1 MSQPRILVIGE
12 ALIDRYWLGTAT
24 RLSPEAPVPV
34 VKIEKKFDIVGGAT
48 NVARNL
54 DALGAKVE
62 GIYQRSGCPIK
73 NRLLIGNTQVA
84 RWDERDSCEQI
95 YVGLE
100 KLYGI
105 DGVVLSDYGKGG
117 FRSTETLRESLRN
130 FKGKIFI
137 DTKQSPSVF
146 GGLEAT
152 FFPNLK
158 EFQKFQGYY
167 QYLDPKYYVLK
178 KSALGLQFEGYTW
191 PSKARNIVSV
201 SGAGDTVIAA
211 WAFAILTGK
220 PEPWAAEFAID
231 AAGVVCAKPFTA
243 TATLA
248 EIERFHNDH

>member
-130 FKGKIFI
+130 FNGPIFV
-137 DTKQSPSVF
+137 DTKQSPLKF
-146 GGLEAT
+146 TDLWEGPERFT

-158 EFQKFQGYY
+158 EFRQFEANY
-167 QYLDPKYYVLK
+167 
-178 KSALGLQFEGYTW
+178 LGLKY
-191 PSKARNIVSV
+191 
-201 SGAGDTVIAA
+201 
-211 WAFAILTGK
+211 ILK
-220 PEPWAAEFAID
+220 
-231 AAGVVCAKPFTA
+231 
-243 TATLA
+243 
-248 EIERFHNDH
+248 